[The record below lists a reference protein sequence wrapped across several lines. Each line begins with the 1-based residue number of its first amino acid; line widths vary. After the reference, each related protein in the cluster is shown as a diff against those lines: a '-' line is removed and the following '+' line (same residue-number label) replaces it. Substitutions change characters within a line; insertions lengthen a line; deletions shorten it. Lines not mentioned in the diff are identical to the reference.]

1 MFLITTTLSLYIFL
15 FVRAFFPPTS
25 HEFRAMEDDYDEYV
39 RSPPAFEETD
49 ETIVIVEPNVT
60 ESAVPPPGFSIFLAI
75 FSRFK

>member
-1 MFLITTTLSLYIFL
+1 
-15 FVRAFFPPTS
+15 
-25 HEFRAMEDDYDEYV
+25 MEDDYDEYV